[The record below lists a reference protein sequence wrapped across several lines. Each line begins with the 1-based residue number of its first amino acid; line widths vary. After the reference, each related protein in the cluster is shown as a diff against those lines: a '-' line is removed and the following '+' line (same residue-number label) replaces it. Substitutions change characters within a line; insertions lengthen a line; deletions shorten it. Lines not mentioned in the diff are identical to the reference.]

1 MNETWIYKATV
12 DELTRQLVSY
22 DSVSS
27 RSNEP
32 ISDFVAELMQ
42 RMGFVVENHTYL
54 DDEGEKKVS
63 LVAKRGSGTGGVAY
77 LAHTD
82 VVPVDDWHTGFSGPF
97 EAVEK
102 EGRLYGRGA
111 CDMKG
116 SLAAALKA
124 VSTISEINQKKP
136 IYFVVTADEE
146 ISMGGAKQVN
156 RESAFFQEMVDQDVV
171 GVVGEPT
178 ELRVVHAH
186 KGAKGLVLRARGISA
201 HTSTGEGKNANDQL
215 IPALLPLLE
224 LKKESEREARYRNDA
239 FSPST
244 LSWNMVIINE
254 PLAVNVTTSLAEVCV
269 FFRTMPGVNHQ
280 PLVEALHRIAN
291 EYGLELEEK
300 GEVAPWSVDP
310 TSPWIVRMGEIVA
323 KDRSE
328 TVCFATDGGVL
339 QRLRKLMICG
349 PGSIDQAHRNNEW
362 ISMEQLH
369 RGVSVYE
376 QAFRQWTHG

>member
-1 MNETWIYKATV
+1 
-12 DELTRQLVSY
+12 
-22 DSVSS
+22 
-27 RSNEP
+27 
-32 ISDFVAELMQ
+32 
-42 RMGFVVENHTYL
+42 
-54 DDEGEKKVS
+54 
-63 LVAKRGSGTGGVAY
+63 
-77 LAHTD
+77 
-82 VVPVDDWHTGFSGPF
+82 
-97 EAVEK
+97 
-102 EGRLYGRGA
+102 
-111 CDMKG
+111 MKG

-300 GEVAPWSVDP
+300 GEVAPWSVDA